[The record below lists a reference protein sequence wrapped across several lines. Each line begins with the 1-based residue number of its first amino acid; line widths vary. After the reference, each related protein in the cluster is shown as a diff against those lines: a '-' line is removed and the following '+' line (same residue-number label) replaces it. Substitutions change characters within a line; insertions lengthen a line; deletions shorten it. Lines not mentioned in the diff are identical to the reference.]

1 MLYYGCGVAA
11 MVRVNLAL
19 IATIVVAVLLVS
31 AIGTVLYYDGLSSK
45 KPSTATPTPDSAAT
59 ITTQPS
65 PTPEPTA
72 IPNSKL
78 TVTYSEQ
85 SRNQTMVVIEFKL
98 EPNSYIFQWNASSF
112 YLTDS
117 NIKISTN
124 LNDVVI
130 IGTQY
135 STLYFPI
142 DNYQGTDYHLSSDK
156 LPIDTIWIKH

>member
-1 MLYYGCGVAA
+1 

-45 KPSTATPTPDSAAT
+45 NHSSATPTPDSAAT
-59 ITTQPS
+59 ITPQPTPTIS
-65 PTPEPTA
+65 STPEPTA
-72 IPNSKL
+72 TPNSKL
-78 TVTYSEQ
+78 TVTYFEQ
-85 SRNQTMVVIEFKL
+85 SRNQTMIVIKFKL

-117 NIKISTN
+117 NIKISAN

-142 DNYQGTDYHLSSDK
+142 DNYQATDYHLSSDK
-156 LPIDTIWIKH
+156 LPADTIWINQ